1 MKNVYTVAQVNGY
14 IKNMFTQDFLLQSI
28 LVKGE
33 VSNCKYHSSGHI
45 YFTLKDGKGAI
56 ACVMFA
62 GNRSGL
68 KFHMQEGQQVVV
80 GGTIDVFE
88 RDGRYQLYAKSIT
101 LDGAGQLYERFE
113 QLKRE
118 LAEFAASLVNNGE
131 TVFIENGSSN
141 ALLARTLAD
150 QKDVT
155 IITVSSYIAHLL
167 KETRCEVIL
176 LGGIYQKKSESMV
189 GPLTRQYVQQVHF
202 SKAFIGIDGWQPDT
216 GFTGRDMMRSDVVNA
231 VLAKECEAI
240 VLTDSSK
247 FGAVHPYTMGPASRF
262 SRVITDERLRDEYR
276 QQLEQD
282 GLTVDIVKKTA

>member
-1 MKNVYTVAQVNGY
+1 MNSRQQIILQMVIDQGRVSVVDLAKTTGVSEVTIRQDLNLLEKQSYLRRVHGY
-14 IKNMFTQDFLLQSI
+14 AVPLDS
-28 LVKGE
+28 E
-33 VSNCKYHSSGHI
+33 
-45 YFTLKDGKGAI
+45 
-56 ACVMFA
+56 
-62 GNRSGL
+62 
-68 KFHMQEGQQVVV
+68 
-80 GGTIDVFE
+80 DVE
-88 RDGRYQLYAKSIT
+88 TRMMNNYA
-101 LDGAGQLYERFE
+101 
-113 QLKRE
+113 LKRE

-141 ALLARTLAD
+141 ALLARTLAE

-202 SKAFIGIDGWQPDT
+202 SKAFIGIDGWQPET

-231 VLAKECEAI
+231 VLEKECEAI

-247 FGAVHPYTMGPASRF
+247 FGAVHPYTMGPVSRF
-262 SRVITDERLRDEYR
+262 SRVITDERLSDEHR
-276 QQLEQD
+276 IKLEDD
-282 GLTVDIVKKTA
+282 GLIVNIIKKSS